1 MNSAEA
7 RQTILIVDDDPTNV
21 RALGNLLKGDYRI
34 RVATSGEKALAIA
47 QEQEETQPD
56 LILLDIQL
64 SSMDGYEVCRRLKE
78 KESTHAIAVI
88 FVTALDATSDE
99 ELGLN
104 LGAVDYITKPFSS
117 AIVRARVNTHL
128 QLKRKTDLLEQYA
141 RLDGLTGIPNRR
153 LFDEQL
159 DCEMRHSLREGSPL
173 SIIMIDIDHFKPF
186 NDNYGHGAGDQC
198 LQEVSATLSAA
209 AKRPTDRLCR
219 YGGEE
224 FIALLPNTDGDGAMQ
239 LAETMRSSIEHLGIK
254 NAHSSVSGAITVSL
268 GTATFEPGEQID
280 RTALL
285 KRADEALYGAKHAG
299 RNQVATYPL
308 SEQRGG

>member
-7 RQTILIVDDDPTNV
+7 QQSILIVDDEPANV
-21 RALGNLLKGDYRI
+21 RALGNLLKEDYRI

-47 QEQEETQPD
+47 QDREETQPD

-64 SSMDGYEVCRRLKE
+64 SGMDGYEVCRRLKE
-78 KESTHAIAVI
+78 NESTSTIAVI

-99 ELGLN
+99 ELGLR
-104 LGAVDYITKPFSS
+104 LGAVDYITKPFSP
-117 AIVRARVNTHL
+117 AIVRARVNTHM

-159 DCEMRHSLREGSPL
+159 DSEIRHSLREGHPL
-173 SIIMIDIDHFKPF
+173 SVIMIDLDHFKPY

-198 LQEVSATLSAA
+198 LQQVSATLSAA
-209 AKRPTDRLCR
+209 AKRPTDRVCR

-224 FIALLPNTDGDGAMQ
+224 FVALLPGTDAAGAWQ

-254 NAHSSVSGAITVSL
+254 HEHSSVGPVVTISL
-268 GTATFEPGEQID
+268 GTATFNPEEEADQ
-280 RTALL
+280 TSLL
-285 KRADEALYGAKHAG
+285 KRADQALYDAKHSG
-299 RNQVATYPL
+299 RNRIATSSL
-308 SEQRGG
+308 I